1 MILDYIKNNRGL
13 VYWVI
18 VFCCSLLVPLV
29 ELLDPELGIIG
40 ILLSALI
47 INGFLHNSQLTPSFL
62 YVLGAA
68 TLVSLMNVLV
78 LLIICADS
86 SRGIC
91 HWNYI
96 FFSFFHGGIVLLN
109 FGLEKFVNYFSKKSR

>member
-1 MILDYIKNNRGL
+1 MILDYINNHRRL

-18 VFCCSLLVPLV
+18 VFCCGLFVPLI

-68 TLVSLMNVLV
+68 ILVSLMNVLV

-109 FGLEKFVNYFSKKSR
+109 FGLENFMSHFSKKNR